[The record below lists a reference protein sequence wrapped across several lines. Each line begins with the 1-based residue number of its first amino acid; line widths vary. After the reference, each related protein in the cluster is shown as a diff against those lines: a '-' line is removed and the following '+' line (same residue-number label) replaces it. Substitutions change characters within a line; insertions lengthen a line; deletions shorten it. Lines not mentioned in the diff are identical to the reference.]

1 MSFRES
7 PDSEKSYTLR
17 QTFRK
22 IRIHGGQCMFRRI
35 LVPVDGTPGSEKAI
49 SYARDLALAVD
60 AQVIV
65 CHVVTTPAA
74 ASASSQATNAG
85 QYVAKIAQRFRGA
98 GVVTKTQVRRGDPA
112 LEIEKTAVE
121 WNVDVVVM
129 ATRSRR
135 RLQKLVL
142 GSVAD
147 VIVRDSRLPVLLVS
161 TRGRAAQAI
170 RAA

>member
-1 MSFRES
+1 
-7 PDSEKSYTLR
+7 
-17 QTFRK
+17 
-22 IRIHGGQCMFRRI
+22 MFRRI
-35 LVPVDGTPGSEKAI
+35 LVPVDGTPGSERAV

-60 AQVIV
+60 AEVIV
-65 CHVVTTPAA
+65 CHVVTTPVAA
-74 ASASSQATNAG
+74 NVSSQATNAG
-85 QYVAKIAQRFRGA
+85 QYVAKIAHRFRGG
-98 GVVTKTQVRRGDPA
+98 GVATKTQVRRGDPA

-147 VIVRDSRLPVLLVS
+147 AIVRDSRLPVLLVS
-161 TRGRAAQAI
+161 SRGRALQAV